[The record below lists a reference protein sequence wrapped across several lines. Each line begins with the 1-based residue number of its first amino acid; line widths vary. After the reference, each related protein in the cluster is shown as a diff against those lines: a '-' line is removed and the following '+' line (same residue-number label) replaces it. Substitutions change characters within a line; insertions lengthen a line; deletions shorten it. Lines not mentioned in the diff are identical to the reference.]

1 VKKIKLFVCILA
13 FFPCLSLHA
22 LDFGLLLDQNGA
34 ISNPFGGEQD
44 TDKEGPSGDSFEYF
58 AALIP
63 RLSSSVGE
71 NGNIFI
77 SASVKAKI
85 ENEKTIIIPELL
97 RTDFTYSFG
106 NGEFKIGRMGYQD
119 PLGFIAVG
127 LFDGVNVSFDAG
139 NGSIGVGLW
148 YTGFLYKERTNI
160 LTNSKDGDIHY
171 NVLDFSDFQNTYF
184 APRRILSVIEYE
196 NQGLYERAQLRVS
209 LMGQFDLTGA
219 ETKFNS
225 QYVAAKISIPAN
237 SFVYDIGLAAEMVE
251 TKDEKKQ
258 NIIKPAMAG
267 LLGASY
273 MFSQSRLSLSGVYS
287 SGVSDNDSYTAFVPL
302 TIVYQGNVLNA
313 YLSGLSYISLDYLG
327 RLHKNFSLGL
337 NASSFIR
344 TDLGTYAYPYSGI
357 NSKGYIVGTEF
368 FGCLYWNPVSDIKI
382 NLGAGV
388 FLPQLGNMDTK
399 AASLMRAE
407 LNLVISLY

>member
-1 VKKIKLFVCILA
+1 
-13 FFPCLSLHA
+13 
-22 LDFGLLLDQNGA
+22 LLDQNGGM
-34 ISNPFGGEQD
+34 SKPLGGEQITVNKD
-44 TDKEGPSGDSFEYF
+44 TEGSSEYY

-63 RLSSSVGE
+63 RLSSSIGE
-71 NGNIFI
+71 NGYLFI
-77 SASVKAKI
+77 SAGVKAKI

-139 NGSIGVGLW
+139 NGSIGVGAW
-148 YTGFLYKERTNI
+148 YTGFLYKERVNI
-160 LTNSKDGDIHY
+160 LTTYKDGDIHY
-171 NVLDFSDFQNTYF
+171 YALDFSNFKDTYF
-184 APRRILSVIEYE
+184 APPRVVAAVEYE
-196 NQGLYERAQLRVS
+196 NQGLYERAQFRAALI
-209 LMGQFDLTGA
+209 GQFDISNE
-219 ETKFNS
+219 ETKINS
-225 QYVAAKISIPAN
+225 QYAAAKISIPVK

-251 TKDEKKQ
+251 KQDE
-258 NIIKPAMAG
+258 IKPAMAG

-327 RLHKNFSLGL
+327 RLHKTFSIGL

-344 TDLGTYAYPYSGI
+344 TDLGTYAYPYSSNKSG
-357 NSKGYIVGTEF
+357 GYFVGTEF
-368 FGCLYWNPVSDIKI
+368 FGCLYWNPVSDIKL
-382 NLGAGV
+382 NFGAGV
-388 FLPQLGNMDTK
+388 FLPQLGNVDPK
-399 AASLMRAE
+399 AAALMRAE
-407 LNLVISLY
+407 LNLIITLY

>member
-1 VKKIKLFVCILA
+1 MKNIKLFVFILA

-22 LDFGLLLDQNGA
+22 LDFGLLLDQNGG
-34 ISNPFGGEQD
+34 ISMPLGGENPED
-44 TDKEGPSGDSFEYF
+44 NEDSFEYS
-58 AALIP
+58 AALVP
-63 RLSSSVGE
+63 RFSSFVGE
-71 NGNIFI
+71 NGSLFI
-77 SASVKAKI
+77 SASVKVKMEYDRVI
-85 ENEKTIIIPELL
+85 VIPELL
-97 RTDFTYSFG
+97 RTDFTYSFS

-139 NGSIGVGLW
+139 NGSIGIGTW
-148 YTGFLYKERTNI
+148 YTGFLYKERANI
-160 LTNSKDGDIHY
+160 LTTYKDGDIHY
-171 NVLDFSDFQNTYF
+171 YALDFSNLKDTYF
-184 APRRILSVIEYE
+184 APPRVVAAIEYE
-196 NQGLYERAQLRVS
+196 NQGLFEKAQLRAA
-209 LMGQFDLTGA
+209 LIGQFDISNE
-219 ETKFNS
+219 ETKINS
-225 QYVAAKISIPAN
+225 QYAAAKISVPVN

-258 NIIKPAMAG
+258 DVIKPAMAG

-327 RLHKNFSLGL
+327 RLHKTFSLGL

-344 TDLGTYAYPYSGI
+344 TDLGTYAYPYSSV

-368 FGCLYWNPVSDIKI
+368 FGCLYWNPVSDIKL
-382 NLGAGV
+382 NFGAGV
-388 FLPQLGNMDTK
+388 FLPQLGNVDPK
-399 AASLMRAE
+399 AAALIRAE
-407 LNLVISLY
+407 LNLIITLY